1 MEVSDSENILVINQ
15 RGWEA
20 IPTNR
25 RTKDMIMEQNRAST
39 GEASTRSTTREE
51 RLEVMIRVKREE
63 EPMKAL
69 LKLKKSLS
77 GQD

>member
-15 RGWEA
+15 RGWET

-25 RTKDMIMEQNRAST
+25 RTKDMTTEQNRAST